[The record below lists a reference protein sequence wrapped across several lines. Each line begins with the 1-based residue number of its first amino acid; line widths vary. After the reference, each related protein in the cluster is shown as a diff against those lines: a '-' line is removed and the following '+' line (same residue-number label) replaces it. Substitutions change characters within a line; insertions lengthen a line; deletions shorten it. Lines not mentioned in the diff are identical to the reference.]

1 MRLISIM
8 AVILF
13 SILSC
18 YSKKGTENNG
28 ITDAIKEGR
37 DILISNKTFADD
49 IDLTNILKSNR
60 EAGDIFR
67 ANIASSITFENCIFN
82 GKFSAY
88 RQEGTAKHFLSF
100 ARNLTFTKCTF
111 NKEAN
116 FRGIA
121 VNGIVEINETMFND
135 KVVFEEAHFMN
146 DAHFGK
152 CFFEAEAR
160 FQNCFFNMRADF
172 MNSGFTKVASFQG
185 TQFNHDAQFG
195 VTKFREYADFTLT
208 RYNAGA
214 FFNYAEFLKQGV
226 FDDSKFEGRVEFLTA
241 TISSASLRNCF
252 FFGDVKFVNAKV
264 KEKLDIGKST
274 FYYGAPKLDG
284 VPENTIKK
292 EGTRYTTLTDL
303 K

>member
-1 MRLISIM
+1 MRLITIT

-18 YSKKGTENNG
+18 YSKKGKENNE
-28 ITDAIKEGR
+28 ITAAIKEGR
-37 DILISNKTFADD
+37 DILISNKTFNDD
-49 IDLTNILKSNR
+49 IDLTSILKSNR
-60 EAGDIFR
+60 EAQDIFR
-67 ANIASSITFENCIFN
+67 SNIASSVTFENCIFN
-82 GKFSAY
+82 GKFIAY
-88 RQEGTAKHFLSF
+88 REEGTAKYFLSF

-111 NKEAN
+111 NKEAT
-116 FRGIA
+116 FRGVL
-121 VNGIVEINETMFND
+121 VNGIVEINESMFND

-152 CFFEAEAR
+152 CFFEGEAR
-160 FQNCFFNMRADF
+160 FQNSFFNMRADF
-172 MNSGFTKVASFQG
+172 MNSGFTKVCSFQG

-208 RYNAGA
+208 RYNGGA
-214 FFNYAEFLKQGV
+214 FFNYAEFLKRGV
-226 FDDSKFEGRVEFLTA
+226 FDDSKFEGRVEFLMT
-241 TISSASLRNCF
+241 TMPSGSFRNCT
-252 FFGDVKFVNAKV
+252 FFGDVKFANAKV
-264 KEKLDIGKST
+264 KEKLDLGKST

-284 VPENTIKK
+284 IAESVIKK